1 MTVVFK
7 ITAERIYYLWYG
19 KNINI
24 TIDEFLQ
31 TWTGVVLLA
40 ETDENSIEPDYRDNR
55 KKEYATT
62 LQKYGLLSAII
73 LLTGLLFIHNRI
85 YENAGWILVF
95 PVNLLGIYVSYLL
108 VQKQLH
114 IHSEYADKIC
124 SLFKQNDCNNVLE
137 SKAAKLWGII
147 GWSEI
152 GLGYFISNMLII
164 LLMPE
169 MFSYLAFVNILTLP
183 YTVWSIWYQKFKA
196 KQWCPLCLGVQML
209 LWTVFMI
216 NLTFGF
222 IQLPDFKI
230 EELLLAGIVYFV
242 PTIAINL
249 LIPFISRA
257 QKTGQITQEF
267 NSLKT
272 NEDVFETFLKKQTLY
287 EVNKSTSKILLG
299 NPESEMLVTIL
310 TNPHCAP
317 CARMH
322 TRVEK
327 LLQDTNN
334 SICIQYIFS
343 SFGKE
348 LESSARF
355 LIAVYFAYPLEKAI
369 KIYGEWFQEGKNKRE
384 DFFSKYSCKQD
395 EQVEEE
401 FLCHNKWKETCQLR
415 ATPTILINGYELPN
429 NYKIEDLK
437 YFTDLNVNIK

>member
-1 MTVVFK
+1 M
-7 ITAERIYYLWYG
+7 
-19 KNINI
+19 
-24 TIDEFLQ
+24 
-31 TWTGVVLLA
+31 
-40 ETDENSIEPDYRDNR
+40 
-55 KKEYATT
+55 
-62 LQKYGLLSAII
+62 
-73 LLTGLLFIHNRI
+73 
-85 YENAGWILVF
+85 
-95 PVNLLGIYVSYLL
+95 
-108 VQKQLH
+108 
-114 IHSEYADKIC
+114 
-124 SLFKQNDCNNVLE
+124 
-137 SKAAKLWGII
+137 
-147 GWSEI
+147 
-152 GLGYFISNMLII
+152 
-164 LLMPE
+164 
-169 MFSYLAFVNILTLP
+169 
-183 YTVWSIWYQKFKA
+183 
-196 KQWCPLCLGVQML
+196 
-209 LWTVFMI
+209 
-216 NLTFGF
+216 
-222 IQLPDFKI
+222 
-230 EELLLAGIVYFV
+230 LLAGIVYFV

-322 TRVEK
+322 ARVEK

-334 SICIQYIFS
+334 TICIQYIFS